1 MTIPTPPRSLK
12 IGTIIDKTLGVIELS
27 LAPVLAY
34 AVGLTLIN
42 GAVAYF
48 ALEMTAVTDQLVL
61 GLANFVVGV
70 IAAYLLLEAVVQRTG
85 LRSRADGDVFFPF
98 VVMSVLATLGV
109 LGGLILLILPGLV
122 IMARWSIAGA
132 LVIARG
138 DGATQALGESWERT
152 RGAEWPIIVAAFAL
166 LLPLIVVIIVCGVL
180 FDPADPVGIGLSQ
193 LFTSATSVVTQA
205 MGVALYG
212 LIVGAPTAAAGL
224 AGAGPRT

>member
-27 LAPVLAY
+27 AVPVLIY

-48 ALEMTAVTDQLVL
+48 ALEMTAVTDRLVI
-61 GLANFVVGV
+61 GLANFAIGVV
-70 IAAYLLLEAVVQRTG
+70 AAYLLLEAVVQRTG
-85 LRSRADGDVFFPF
+85 LRARGDGDVFLPF
-98 VVMSVLATLGV
+98 VVMSILATLGV
-109 LGGLILLILPGLV
+109 LGGLILLVIPGLV
-122 IMARWSIAGA
+122 IMARWSIAGP

-152 RGAEWPIIVAAFAL
+152 RGAEWPILVAAFAL
-166 LLPLIVVIIVCGVL
+166 LLPLIVVIIACGVL
-180 FDPADPVGIGLSQ
+180 FDPADPIGIGVSQ
-193 LFTSATSVVTQA
+193 LATSATSVVTQT

-212 LIVGAPTAAAGL
+212 LIVGSPAAAGP
-224 AGAGPRT
+224 AGAGPRA